1 MLSMA
6 PVRSAGGA
14 AKYFAADNYYTLEES
29 AEESLWYGEGAEM
42 LGLAPG
48 EDGELEVEAA
58 PAEAAAEQAL
68 EAAEVEAG
76 TEVEAGDEPSETDEQ
91 AAGEEPSADA
101 GSDASGEEQEH
112 RADGDAAVGPGESDG
127 AAEPAETAAGNEVV
141 LRDSSHEW
149 SVSA

>member
-48 EDGELEVEAA
+48 EDEELEVEAA
-58 PAEAAAEQAL
+58 PTEAAAEQAL
-68 EAAEVEAG
+68 EAADFDAG
-76 TEVEAGDEPSETDEQ
+76 GEVEAGDEPSETDEQ
-91 AAGEEPSADA
+91 AGGFVPLWFIR
-101 GSDASGEEQEH
+101 QC
-112 RADGDAAVGPGESDG
+112 P
-127 AAEPAETAAGNEVV
+127 
-141 LRDSSHEW
+141 LII
-149 SVSA
+149 